1 MGGLVRDNI
10 PEEEVSDFASHLAWI
25 NPKSVSVFELDNGI
39 LRCVQDKD
47 GIIEDNYLNKAYKKN
62 SEEYLELLNYYEDE
76 DEE

>member
-10 PEEEVSDFASHLAWI
+10 PEEEVFDFASHSAWI
-25 NPKSVSVFELDNGI
+25 NPKLVSVFELDSGT
-39 LRCVQDKD
+39 LRCVQDED

-76 DEE
+76 E